1 MRNNSKGFTLIE
13 LMIVVTIVGIL
24 AAIAIPVYQDYVA
37 RSQVA
42 RAYIELA
49 AYKSAVEEH
58 LTRGRNVISNT
69 DLGYVPSNVTAA
81 ASGDIASFMLDGS
94 GSLGVT
100 IGGNVSSL
108 VSGAHISISR
118 SVNGTWN
125 CDIDESG
132 AGAWKDFYMPSGCL

>member
-1 MRNNSKGFTLIE
+1 MRKNSKGFTLIE

-58 LTRGRNVISNT
+58 LSKGRHFMSNSE
-69 DLGYVPSNVTAA
+69 LGYAPSSVTVA
-81 ASGDIASFMLDGS
+81 ASGNIASFLLDGS
-94 GSLGVT
+94 GSLRVT

-118 SVNGTWN
+118 SVNGIWN
-125 CDIDESG
+125 CNIDESG

>member
-13 LMIVVTIVGIL
+13 LIIVVTIVGIL

-69 DLGYVPSNVTAA
+69 DLGYIPSNVTAA

-118 SVNGTWN
+118 SVNGIWN